1 MLIVVTR
8 RNYYCK
14 NIKAIYRVWYIHGYI
29 HGFGDIKA
37 GKNIHG
43 FGDMWL
49 ITKHLHVLM
58 EYIQKKTKTWD
69 HLPSLRRPFCKEYF
83 LNCNPI
89 FKK

>member
-1 MLIVVTR
+1 MLIVVTQ

-43 FGDMWL
+43 FGDM
-49 ITKHLHVLM
+49 
-58 EYIQKKTKTWD
+58 
-69 HLPSLRRPFCKEYF
+69 
-83 LNCNPI
+83 
-89 FKK
+89 